1 LEKGTGKF
9 FEPLKVI
16 HHKSQ
21 YTMVRDTMRID
32 GLAKGFVRITIP
44 SCRRHIFHTDLPM
57 GQIVGESDIGREN
70 WSISNPIPYSVAET
84 NTSAVPKFLV

>member
-21 YTMVRDTMRID
+21 YTMVRDTMRIY

-70 WSISNPIPYSVAET
+70 
-84 NTSAVPKFLV
+84 LVYIQSHTILGGGN

>member
-1 LEKGTGKF
+1 MEKGTGKF

-32 GLAKGFVRITIP
+32 GLAKGFVRITIL

>member
-1 LEKGTGKF
+1 
-9 FEPLKVI
+9 
-16 HHKSQ
+16 
-21 YTMVRDTMRID
+21 
-32 GLAKGFVRITIP
+32 
-44 SCRRHIFHTDLPM
+44 M